1 MNLDTLSRNLK
12 NLITADYAETAIA
25 YNFSLDG
32 TITNNVD
39 TGVLNITD
47 GLVASGSRVL
57 GLKGGVD
64 QTREYILSFTVSDTF
79 VGLLRG
85 LVAISSG

>member
-12 NLITADYAETAIA
+12 NLIADYAETAIA

-47 GLVASGSRVL
+47 GLVASGSPSLDSKAGSIR
-57 GLKGGVD
+57 
-64 QTREYILSFTVSDTF
+64 RE
-79 VGLLRG
+79 R
-85 LVAISSG
+85 ISLALQYQIRL